1 MVGARTAGAMGAGD
15 GARGLERG
23 VAGAARARSDGS
35 PTYRPPPAG
44 LSTVLARNIHSL
56 QERRQREEAQASAQ
70 EKIADAITR
79 FTGSMPFVYIHLAAF
94 GFWIVANLG
103 WVPGVPRW
111 DESFVVLA
119 MIASVEAIFL
129 STFVLISQNR
139 MQAAADK
146 RADLD
151 LQISLLAEHEV
162 TKLAALVSE
171 IGKRLGVETEV
182 DDELR
187 EIKRDVAPEAVLD
200 EIDAA
205 KP

>member
-1 MVGARTAGAMGAGD
+1 MAAQAHGEVRAGRGAGS
-15 GARGLERG
+15 GPTYPPPSPHSLSPVLERNI
-23 VAGAARARSDGS
+23 RA
-35 PTYRPPPAG
+35 
-44 LSTVLARNIHSL
+44 L
-56 QERRQREEAQASAQ
+56 QLRRQRDEEKAPA
-70 EKIADAITR
+70 EERVADAITR

-162 TKLAALVSE
+162 TKLAALVSD
-171 IGKRLGVETEV
+171 IAKRLGVETEV

>member
-1 MVGARTAGAMGAGD
+1 VRTGWRDED
-15 GARGLERG
+15 GPPEQRPP
-23 VAGAARARSDGS
+23 VV
-35 PTYRPPPAG
+35 PPPAPPNG
-44 LSTVLARNIHSL
+44 LSSVLERNIHAL
-56 QERRQREEAQASAQ
+56 NRRRKDEEARATAQ
-70 EKIADAITR
+70 EKIAETITR
-79 FTGSMPFVYIHLAAF
+79 FTGSMVFVYIHLAIF

-103 WVPGVPRW
+103 WVPGVPKW

-119 MIASVEAIFL
+119 MWASVEAIFL

-162 TKLAALVSE
+162 TRLVTLVAALAERMDV
-171 IGKRLGVETEV
+171 RT
-182 DDELR
+182 DADHELH

-200 EIDAA
+200 EIEAT
-205 KP
+205 KPKLR